1 MWLRSPGQG
10 TQMVLW
16 IKVLVAVAVAVVA
29 IAVAAASPSLIN
41 GTYIKVEG

>member
-16 IKVLVAVAVAVVA
+16 IQVLVAV
-29 IAVAAASPSLIN
+29 AVAAASPSLIN